1 MVLKSTRGH
10 LLAFVMFK
18 SYTKPKKSNQIKQQ
32 VHAHS
37 LNTKRGYYI
46 IMSCHTIQFYNKL
59 NLQHPNKT
67 THMLYIKKIPK
78 TFVQACAFSL
88 YYVPPSLVIV
98 VKMEMIKNRNDYD
111 S

>member
-1 MVLKSTRGH
+1 MILKSTRGH

-46 IMSCHTIQFYNKL
+46 IMSCHTTI
-59 NLQHPNKT
+59 LQQTEPPTPKQNNT
-67 THMLYIKKIPK
+67 YALY
-78 TFVQACAFSL
+78 
-88 YYVPPSLVIV
+88 
-98 VKMEMIKNRNDYD
+98 
-111 S
+111 